1 MIVRSD
7 PQTGQRSWYT
17 LLDGKPIDSGFGWTS
32 SDPGLMTLGR
42 SETITRFGWW
52 GAGDTGSPLKV
63 GEYQGLGT
71 SPFWDIDTIRSNG
84 RGTVDLWGSQ
94 LNSEAW
100 DVRSHF
106 YQNGFTGDIN
116 FEQFPHLLENSPPG
130 GGSRQSTDPV
140 VTDNLS
146 VGQDSAVRVQQLKV
160 AFKGPLTKNIQWK
173 FQFWMFRKFGEHAG
187 QLDGP
192 LLQHQPGRGA
202 RGQPVPRRQPA
213 ATASTGRRWKSSR
226 AWSPSSTR

>member
-1 MIVRSD
+1 
-7 PQTGQRSWYT
+7 
-17 LLDGKPIDSGFGWTS
+17 
-32 SDPGLMTLGR
+32 MTLGR

-52 GAGDTGSPLKV
+52 GGGHTGSPLKV

-106 YQNGFTGDIN
+106 FQNGFTGDIN
-116 FEQFPHLLENSPPG
+116 FEQFPHLLENSLPG
-130 GGSRQSTDPV
+130 RGLAAEQQSGGHRQPERRRGFRGPRPAIEGRSQGSIDQEHPV
-140 VTDNLS
+140 EIPVLDVS
-146 VGQDSAVRVQQLKV
+146 QVRR
-160 AFKGPLTKNIQWK
+160 AS
-173 FQFWMFRKFGEHAG
+173 G

-192 LLQHQPGRGA
+192 LFQHQPGRGA
-202 RGQPVPRRQPA
+202 GRQSVPRPQPA
-213 ATASTGRRWKSSR
+213 ATHRLADAGSR
-226 AWSPSSTR
+226 AGPGRQVQQCDCRLHADHAVLHAKRPDGLCAVQSISAVSAAATP